1 MAKEI
6 RTHQVCKDIKALDKA
21 KAATGHMKHAY
32 VRTRECARNAQMQG
46 QESETPAD
54 YAETK
59 MEHGAVRVIHEAV
72 RPIRQQGGKKVKQ
85 GKEIRQTAE
94 TIKQGR
100 QENGEGH
107 TSGKEPCPSL
117 SSAKERKFYQ
127 IQSQGAE
134 NKNVQAGKQS
144 LQQRQAQQ
152 QGIRQARKRKAQE
165 QTIQWENQQEA
176 VQWTNQQKVSESG
189 RTQARELPKRT
200 VKTLEHGE
208 KTIKTNQ
215 YSGRAIKS
223 ARKGTVKGTGKSVK
237 TAEQTART
245 TVKTRQQAAK
255 TAQKT
260 AKASTKMAEKAARA
274 AKQAAR
280 AAGETVKVTAKAAAA
295 SAKTAV
301 AATKT
306 FIAALSAGGW
316 VAALIL
322 IVILIFGAVFHMT
335 GGDNLSTV
343 NPVSAEVE
351 AYRPVIQKYA
361 DQHGIGEYVELIMAV
376 MMQESGGKGNDP
388 MQSSQ
393 CPYNKKYPRKPNG
406 IKEPEYS
413 IACGVQALKAELTE
427 AESESP
433 IDMERIKLALQGYN
447 YGKGYVKWA
456 KNNYGGY
463 TAAGAVEFSE
473 MMAKKMG
480 WKSYGD
486 KQYVPHVLQYY
497 AFGRIP
503 AGTGN
508 QAIVQVALTQEGNS
522 GDTYWSWYGFGS
534 RVEWCACFVSW
545 CGEQCGYL
553 ESGVL
558 PKFSLCSD
566 GAKWFQSKGQF
577 QDGSYVPAAGDII
590 FFDWKNDGT
599 IDHVGIVENVADG
612 VVHTVEGN
620 SKDKVARRSYPLGDR
635 RIYGYGCPV
644 L

>member
-6 RTHQVCKDIKALDKA
+6 RTRQVCKDIKALDKA

-32 VRTRECARNAQMQG
+32 VRIRERAGNAQMQG

-54 YAETK
+54 YAESK
-59 MEHGAVRVIHEAV
+59 MEHGADRVIHEAV
-72 RPIRQQGGKKVKQ
+72 RPIRQQGRKRVKQ

-117 SSAKERKFYQ
+117 SSAQERKFYQ
-127 IQSQGAE
+127 SQNQGAE
-134 NKNVQAGKQS
+134 NKNAQAEKQT
-144 LQQRQAQQ
+144 LQQRQTQE
-152 QGIRQARKRKAQE
+152 QGIRQARQRKARE
-165 QTIQWENQQEA
+165 QTIWRENQQQA
-176 VQWTNQQKVSESG
+176 VQRTKQKRVLESG
-189 RTQARELPKRT
+189 RTQVRELPKQT
-200 VKTLEHGE
+200 IKTLEHGE
-208 KTIKTNQ
+208 KTIKTNH
-215 YSGRAIKS
+215 YSGQAIKP

-245 TVKTRQQAAK
+245 TVKTSQQAAK
-255 TAQKT
+255 TAQRA
-260 AKASTKMAEKAARA
+260 AKASAKMAEKAARA

-280 AAGETVKVTAKAAAA
+280 VAGETVKAAAKAATA

-301 AATKT
+301 AATKA
-306 FIAALSAGGW
+306 FIAALFAGGW

-351 AYRPVIQKYA
+351 AYRPAIQKYA
-361 DQHGIGEYVELIMAV
+361 DQHGIGEYAELLMAV

-393 CPYNKKYPRKPNG
+393 SPYNKKYPRKPNG

-427 AESESP
+427 AEAESP

-447 YGKGYVKWA
+447 YGNGYVKWA

-566 GAKWFQSKGQF
+566 GARWFQTKGQF

-620 SKDKVARRSYPLGDR
+620 SKDKVARKSYNIGSKS
-635 RIYGYGCPV
+635 IYGYGIY
-644 L
+644 

>member
-6 RTHQVCKDIKALDKA
+6 RTRQVCKDIKALDKA

-32 VRTRECARNAQMQG
+32 VRTKECAGNAQMQG

-54 YAETK
+54 YAENK
-59 MEHGAVRVIHEAV
+59 IEHGADRAIHEAV
-72 RPIRQQGGKKVKQ
+72 RPIRKQGRRGVKQ

-100 QENGEGH
+100 QENGEGY
-107 TSGKEPCPSL
+107 TSGKEPYPSL
-117 SSAKERKFYQ
+117 SLAQERKFYQ
-127 IQSQGAE
+127 SQNQGAE
-134 NKNVQAGKQS
+134 NKNAQAGKQT
-144 LQQRQAQQ
+144 LRQRQTQE
-152 QGIRQARKRKAQE
+152 QGIRQARQRKAQE
-165 QTIQWENQQEA
+165 QTIWRENQQQA
-176 VQWTNQQKVSESG
+176 VQRTKQKRVSESG
-189 RTQARELPKRT
+189 RTQVRELPKQT
-200 VKTLEHGE
+200 IKTLEHGE
-208 KTIKTNQ
+208 KSIKTNH
-215 YSGRAIKS
+215 YSGQAIKP

-245 TVKTRQQAAK
+245 TVKTSQQAAK
-255 TAQKT
+255 TAQR
-260 AKASTKMAEKAARA
+260 AAKMAEKAARA

-280 AAGETVKVTAKAAAA
+280 AAGETMKAAAKAAAA

-301 AATKT
+301 AATKA
-306 FIAALSAGGW
+306 FVAALSAGGW

-351 AYRPVIQKYA
+351 AYRPAIQKYA
-361 DQHGIGEYVELIMAV
+361 DQHGIGEYVELLMAV

-393 CPYNKKYPRKPNG
+393 SPYNKKYPRKPNG

-413 IACGVQALKAELTE
+413 ISCGVQALKAELTE
-427 AESESP
+427 AETESP

-447 YGKGYVKWA
+447 YGNGYVKWA

-558 PKFSLCSD
+558 PKFSLCFD
-566 GAKWFQSKGQF
+566 GAKWFQTKGQF

-635 RIYGYGCPV
+635 RIYGYGCLV

>member
-6 RTHQVCKDIKALDKA
+6 RTRQVCKDIKALDKA
-21 KAATGHMKHAY
+21 KAVTGHMKHAY
-32 VRTRECARNAQMQG
+32 IRTKESAGQAQMQS

-54 YAETK
+54 YAENR
-59 MEHGAVRVIHEAV
+59 MACGADRVIHEAV
-72 RPIRQQGGKKVKQ
+72 HPVRQQGRKKKNQ
-85 GKEIRQTAE
+85 RKEIRQTVE
-94 TIKQGR
+94 IIK

-107 TSGKEPCPSL
+107 TSGKEPCPSF
-117 SSAKERKFYQ
+117 SSAQEGKSYQ
-127 IQSQGAE
+127 TKSQGAK
-134 NKNVQAGKQS
+134 NKNAQAGQQP
-144 LQQRQAQQ
+144 LQQRQTQ
-152 QGIRQARKRKAQE
+152 RQAIQQAGQRKAQE
-165 QTIQWENQQEA
+165 QTIWRESQQKA
-176 VQWTNQQKVSESG
+176 VQRTSQQRVSEIG
-189 RTQARELPKRT
+189 RIQVRKLPKQT
-200 VKTLEHGE
+200 IKTLEHRE
-208 KTIKTNQ
+208 KTIKTNH
-215 YSGRAIKS
+215 YSRRAIKPV
-223 ARKGTVKGTGKSVK
+223 RKGAVKGTGKSIK
-237 TAEQTART
+237 TAEQTAKT
-245 TVKTRQQAAK
+245 TVKTSQKAAK

-260 AKASTKMAEKAARA
+260 ARTSAKMAEKAVRA

-280 AAGETVKVTAKAAAA
+280 AAGETVKVAAKAAAA
-295 SAKTAV
+295 SAKAAV
-301 AATKT
+301 AATKA
-306 FIAALSAGGW
+306 FIAALAAGGW
-316 VAALIL
+316 AAALIL
-322 IVILIFGAVFHMT
+322 IVILLFGAVFHMT

-361 DQHGIGEYVELIMAV
+361 DQYGIGEYAELLMAV
-376 MMQESGGKGNDP
+376 MMQESGGRGNDP

-427 AESESP
+427 AEAESP

-447 YGKGYVKWA
+447 YGNGYIKWA

-553 ESGVL
+553 ESGAI

-566 GAKWFQSKGQF
+566 GARWFQTKGQF
-577 QDGSYVPAAGDII
+577 QDGSSVPAAGDII

-644 L
+644 F